1 MSGETVVYRNEMNL
15 VPFRNFTSVELDL
28 FFAMCNKLKE
38 QQSSTLHLS
47 FNDLKDISKYNH
59 NQRNN
64 KRFVEDLQQVYD
76 KMLQITYKRESED
89 VIERFVLFNHYKIHK
104 SEKYLE
110 ISTSPQLVH
119 ILNSITADFTKFELE
134 EVVSLKSSYSKNMF
148 RLLKQY
154 KHTGFLKFKI
164 EDFRDR
170 LDIPKSYQMNDINKR
185 VLKPI
190 IEELGFLFP
199 NLHINKVKAPKGRK
213 IAYIEFIF
221 EAEKRI
227 HSKKQHFKTSEKK
240 TSHLKSRELTP
251 KWLEEREKNF
261 NSNNYKSDSR
271 PTTEK
276 EKQEFK
282 KQLQERWGSSKQ

>member
-1 MSGETVVYRNEMNL
+1 MSGETVIYRNEMNL

-47 FNDLKDISKYNH
+47 FNDLKTISKYNH

-64 KRFVEDLQQVYD
+64 KRFVEDLQHVYD
-76 KMLQITYKRESED
+76 KMLQITYKRENDD

-110 ISTSPQLVH
+110 ISTSPQLIH

-164 EDFRDR
+164 DDFRDR

-190 IEELGFLFP
+190 IKELGALFP
-199 NLHINKVKAPKGRK
+199 NLHINKIKAPKGRK

-227 HSKKQHFKTSEKK
+227 HSKKQHFKSGEKK
-240 TSHLKSRELTP
+240 RPHLKSRELTP
-251 KWLEEREKNF
+251 KWLEDREQPDK
-261 NSNNYKSDSR
+261 SQPYKSDSR
-271 PTTEK
+271 PPTEK
-276 EKQEFK
+276 EQEEFK
-282 KQLQERWGSSKQ
+282 KYLEERWGKSE

>member
-1 MSGETVVYRNEMNL
+1 MSGETVIYRNEMNL

-47 FNDLKDISKYNH
+47 FNDLKTISKYNH

-64 KRFVEDLQQVYD
+64 KRFVEDLQHVYD
-76 KMLQITYKRESED
+76 KMLQITYKRENDD

-110 ISTSPQLVH
+110 ISTSPQLIH

-164 EDFRDR
+164 DDFRDR

-190 IEELGFLFP
+190 IEELGALFP
-199 NLHINKVKAPKGRK
+199 NLHINKIKAPKGRK
-213 IAYIEFIF
+213 IAYIEFVF

-227 HSKKQHFKTSEKK
+227 YSKKQHFKSGEKK
-240 TSHLKSRELTP
+240 KPQLKSRELTP
-251 KWLEEREKNF
+251 EWVEGREHPNY
-261 NSNNYKSDSR
+261 SHPYKSDNR
-271 PTTEK
+271 PTTEEEQK
-276 EKQEFK
+276 AFKQ
-282 KQLQERWGSSKQ
+282 QLKERWGKSE